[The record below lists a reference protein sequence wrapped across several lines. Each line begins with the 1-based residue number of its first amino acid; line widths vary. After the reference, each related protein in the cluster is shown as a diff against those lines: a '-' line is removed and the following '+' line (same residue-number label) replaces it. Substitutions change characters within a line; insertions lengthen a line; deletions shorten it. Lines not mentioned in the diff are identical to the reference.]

1 MVESLTLKQLVS
13 VMNLNLGKQEGG
25 VNPLVPR
32 VRLWWG
38 GMQRDYLGKREVLGG
53 RRVCEAHSGPQV
65 VGTRKPG
72 ARGLKLGAREG
83 GFPSHMDISESF

>member
-38 GMQRDYLGKREVLGG
+38 GCRETIWAKG
-53 RRVCEAHSGPQV
+53 RCWEGEGSVKHTQV
-65 VGTRKPG
+65 PRW
-72 ARGLKLGAREG
+72 
-83 GFPSHMDISESF
+83 

>member
-38 GMQRDYLGKREVLGG
+38 DAERLFGQKGGAGRE
-53 RRVCEAHSGPQV
+53 
-65 VGTRKPG
+65 K
-72 ARGLKLGAREG
+72 GL
-83 GFPSHMDISESF
+83 